1 MDPWNTNGGGNTNDN
16 HANRH
21 NRSHTPPQNGQA
33 QACGPNQAQRP
44 PRPIRFDINRF
55 NEAAEAF
62 FENARPPF
70 AQLGSAGMPVPM
82 VLTGYGYSAGGYLL
96 AKYANPI
103 TRKIESWGL
112 DERDFREGCLSPR
125 CFNA

>member
-1 MDPWNTNGGGNTNDN
+1 MYMDPWNTNDS
-16 HANRH
+16 HANQH
-21 NRSHTPPQNGQA
+21 NRSDTPRQNGKA
-33 QACGPNQAQRP
+33 QAHGPNQAQRP

-70 AQLGSAGMPVPM
+70 AQRGSAGMPIPM
-82 VLTGYGYSAGGYLL
+82 VLTGYGYSAGGDLL
-96 AKYANPI
+96 AMYANPI
-103 TRKIESWGL
+103 TRTSESGGL
-112 DERDFREGCLSPR
+112 DVKDFREGRLSPR